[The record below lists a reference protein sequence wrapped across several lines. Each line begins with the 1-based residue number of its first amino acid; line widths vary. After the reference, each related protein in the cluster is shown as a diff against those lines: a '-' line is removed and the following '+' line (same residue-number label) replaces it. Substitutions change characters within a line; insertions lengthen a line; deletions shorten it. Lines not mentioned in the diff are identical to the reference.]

1 MCPELFTENLM
12 NKNLAQ
18 EVIACLPRGKT
29 RFDYFKDRYA
39 LLLLSY
45 VVGKAANIGGLR
57 RSRFGRLLGKPA
69 VKRLLATSGDGL
81 IYPEQIN
88 SAWEEPSLNFL
99 LTLSTW
105 KGRYQPWNQTSRP
118 GDNLVLQLNFTSQHR
133 RDYIRLVKP
142 LSSSQYINWG
152 HPVMRQKE
160 RTFYRDTLAWARID
174 FDYSTD
180 EALIEEIQT
189 DWLREARSH
198 LERERRHVK
207 RYNDSNPFCQFYE
220 ERLQNLEHYVNH
232 TLRPYYAVW
241 DEAMLA
247 ATIQFIRNELGIR
260 KIFYHTFDTGRLIKR
275 IPDTP
280 PRSLYTAL
288 PRSFCFE
295 EVDTAP
301 RFLQRSLRRR
311 LAKFRGEL
319 KWFQLDLSVP
329 AIHGDSGTLD
339 MPAQVCQDHAYSQ
352 SPPHT
357 LCM

>member
-1 MCPELFTENLM
+1 M

-45 VVGKAANIGGLR
+45 VVGKAANIGSLR
-57 RSRFGRLLGKPA
+57 RSRYGRLLGKPA
-69 VKRLLATSGDGL
+69 VKRLLATSGNGL

-88 SAWEEPSLNFL
+88 GVWEEPSLNFL

-105 KGRYQPWNQTSRP
+105 KGRDQPWNQTSRP

-133 RDYIRLVKP
+133 RDYERLVKP
-142 LSSSQYINWG
+142 HNFSQYTHWD
-152 HPVMRQKE
+152 HPIMRQKE
-160 RTFYRDTLAWARID
+160 RAFYRDTLAWARID
-174 FDYSTD
+174 FDYSTN

-189 DWLREARSH
+189 DWLREARWH
-198 LERERRHVK
+198 LERERRRVA
-207 RYNDSNPFCQFYE
+207 RYHDRNPFSRFYE
-220 ERLQNLEHYVNH
+220 EQLLNLEHYVNQ
-232 TLRPYYAVW
+232 TLRPYYTVW

-247 ATIQFIRNELGIR
+247 ATVQLIRNELGIR
-260 KIFYHTFDTGRLIKR
+260 QIFYHTFDTGRLIKR

-280 PRSLYTAL
+280 PRSLYTVL

-295 EVDTAP
+295 EVNTAP

-311 LAKFRGEL
+311 LTKLRTEL
-319 KWFQLDLSVP
+319 KWFRMDLNIP
-329 AIHGDSGTLD
+329 AIHGDFGRPT
-339 MPAQVCQDHAYSQ
+339 VN
-352 SPPHT
+352 
-357 LCM
+357 

>member
-1 MCPELFTENLM
+1 M

-18 EVIACLPRGKT
+18 EVIACLPCGKT

-45 VVGKAANIGGLR
+45 VVGKATNIGSLR
-57 RSRFGRLLGKPA
+57 RSRYGRLLGKPA

-88 SAWEEPSLNFL
+88 GVWEEPSLNFL

-105 KGRYQPWNQTSRP
+105 KGRGQPWNQTSRP
-118 GDNLVLQLNFTSQHR
+118 GDNLVLQLNFTSKHR
-133 RDYIRLVKP
+133 RDYERLVKP

-189 DWLREARSH
+189 DWLREARWH
-198 LERERRHVK
+198 LECERRRVA
-207 RYNDSNPFCQFYE
+207 RYHDSNPFSRFYE
-220 ERLQNLEHYVNH
+220 ERLLDLEHYVNL

-260 KIFYHTFDTGRLIKR
+260 QIFYHTFDTGRLIKR

-280 PRSLYTAL
+280 PRSLYTTL

-301 RFLQRSLRRR
+301 QFLQRSLRRKLTKLR
-311 LAKFRGEL
+311 TEL
-319 KWFQLDLSVP
+319 KWFRMDLNIP
-329 AIHGDSGTLD
+329 AIHDDTDRPL
-339 MPAQVCQDHAYSQ
+339 V
-352 SPPHT
+352 T
-357 LCM
+357 